1 MPTDE
6 TGITRQF
13 VGRLTRPFVGR
24 LAVGRAALGRDQ
36 RTVIE
41 MGAGT

>member
-1 MPTDE
+1 MLTDE

-13 VGRLTRPFVGR
+13 VGRLAHGH
-24 LAVGRAALGRDQ
+24 AALGRDQ

-41 MGAGT
+41 MGART